1 MFITT
6 ADELHRLGYL
16 DGPSYSSAREVEQT
30 YPIKIPQSY
39 LEIGE
44 RGNPEC
50 PILKQ
55 SIPAKEEIAD
65 CGDGMIDPIGDG
77 IHQKMPGLIHRYPN
91 RLLIIVTRTCFLYC
105 RFCFRKNSR
114 AQGEVACLT
123 DTHRYL
129 ILHPE
134 INEVI
139 LSGGDPLVLTN
150 AQLFQW
156 ISALNKIASLRRI
169 RIHTRA
175 LVAFPQRFDE
185 AFFHMMNSTDMRIVF
200 SIHINHPKEITVRF
214 RRIASRLKK
223 SGVLLVSQTVLLKG
237 VNDSPEI
244 LASLFDM
251 FQYII
256 GTNFGK
262 LKYILISPEK
272 TVEGY
277 IGGYMLSMILSLILE
292 KNLCNMTIVYIM
304 GICGDLFASWIK
316 RMCCIKDFSNA
327 LGNHGGF
334 IDRLDSALFI
344 IPLLNF
350 INI

>member
-1 MFITT
+1 MNKLVVGVYLVLISYIGYYYNVIGSVVIAF
-6 ADELHRLGYL
+6 AVMGCFRELLSL
-16 DGPSYSSAREVEQT
+16 T
-30 YPIKIPQSY
+30 KSY
-39 LEIGE
+39 L
-44 RGNPEC
+44 
-50 PILKQ
+50 L
-55 SIPAKEEIAD
+55 SIIF
-65 CGDGMIDPIGDG
+65 
-77 IHQKMPGLIHRYPN
+77 GLIWFGPMIVTSMYFPSK
-91 RLLIIVTRTCFLYC
+91 LII
-105 RFCFRKNSR
+105 
-114 AQGEVACLT
+114 
-123 DTHRYL
+123 
-129 ILHPE
+129 
-134 INEVI
+134 
-139 LSGGDPLVLTN
+139 
-150 AQLFQW
+150 
-156 ISALNKIASLRRI
+156 
-169 RIHTRA
+169 HT
-175 LVAFPQRFDE
+175 
-185 AFFHMMNSTDMRIVF
+185 
-200 SIHINHPKEITVRF
+200 
-214 RRIASRLKK
+214 
-223 SGVLLVSQTVLLKG
+223 GV
-237 VNDSPEI
+237 